1 MIQPLALVLLCVI
14 LALHKKLDERIS
26 RTVDEHGVVRKQY
39 LPGEVFAIPTM
50 MSGGKTEGASDS
62 RLTEMDDKLTSALNL
77 VKGMRQEIVDLEAKL
92 NSSERQ
98 QNVSNKSVAGNSERD
113 RNGGKE
119 MTSSP
124 TLQKNIMP
132 DNQNS
137 GNTASLQP
145 TKPPSPRA
153 STAPLESLT
162 ASHPQPVTYIKMN
175 TTAPTS
181 GGRESASNAFS
192 LVADIGHYHPSRIMP
207 GCHSCDIRH
216 LCFTWLARGSS
227 FAQH

>member
-14 LALHKKLDERIS
+14 LALQKKLDERIS

-39 LPGEVFAIPTM
+39 LPGEVFAIPAM
-50 MSGGKTEGASDS
+50 ASSRKTEGASDS
-62 RLTEMDDKLTSALNL
+62 RLTEMEDKLSSALNL
-77 VKGMRQEIVDLEAKL
+77 VKGMRQEIVDLEAKF

-98 QNVSNKSVAGNSERD
+98 QHGSDKSVAGNSVRD
-113 RNGGKE
+113 RSGSKE
-119 MTSSP
+119 MTTSP
-124 TLQKNIMP
+124 ALQKNIMP
-132 DNQNS
+132 DDQNRR
-137 GNTASLQP
+137 NTASLQP
-145 TKPPSPRA
+145 TKPPSPKA
-153 STAPLESLT
+153 STASHESLT

-207 GCHSCDIRH
+207 GCHFCDIRRW
-216 LCFTWLARGSS
+216 CFTWLARE
-227 FAQH
+227 